1 MRLRGCHTKILSGW
15 QSKPASPDA
24 NPDILNPLSPLYAPT
39 ACCWLGEWQKGV
51 FLKPIVFLTSNTSW
65 YLYNFRRSTIHA
77 LREQGYRVVC
87 LSPPDDFSQRLVT
100 ELAAEHIALPLDGK
114 STGAVKEL
122 RSLWFVWQ
130 VLRQYRPGF
139 VFNFTVKMNIYCGL
153 ACALQKIPFANN
165 ISGLG
170 TAFIHDS
177 WLLRRVRQLY
187 GLVNRQARTLFF
199 QNEEDLAV
207 FRDQGLLGDTPF
219 VLLPGSGVDLQRYQ
233 ALPLPDSGSFTF
245 IMIARLLGD
254 KGVREYAEACRLLHA
269 QALNVRCLLV
279 GPLGV
284 SNRTA
289 ITADEV
295 NRWQTE
301 GGLEYLGAVDDV
313 RPLIAQAHVLVL
325 PSYREGMPRTVLEAA
340 AMGRPA
346 IVTDVPGCRQAI
358 EPEVTGWLCEV
369 RNPASLAQQMQR
381 VLHMDGEKLQ
391 DAGRAARTRMEN
403 RFNEKV
409 VVQAYLDCL

>member
-1 MRLRGCHTKILSGW
+1 M
-15 QSKPASPDA
+15 
-24 NPDILNPLSPLYAPT
+24 
-39 ACCWLGEWQKGV
+39 
-51 FLKPIVFLTSNTSW
+51 KPIVFLTSNTSW
-65 YLYNFRRSTIHA
+65 YLYNFRRSTIQA
-77 LREQGYRVVC
+77 LHEQGKRVIC
-87 LSPPDDFSQRLVT
+87 LSPLDDFSQRLAD
-100 ELAAEHIALPLDGK
+100 ELGAKHIALPLDGK
-114 STGAVKEL
+114 STGVIKEL
-122 RSLWFVWQ
+122 HSLRFVWQ
-130 VLRQYRPGF
+130 VLRQYRPEF

-177 WLLRRVRQLY
+177 WLFRRVRQLY
-187 GLVNRQARTLFF
+187 GLVNRQARKLFF
-199 QNEEDLAV
+199 QNAEDLAV
-207 FRDQGLLGDTPF
+207 FRDQGLLGATPF
-219 VLLPGSGVDLQRYQ
+219 ILLPGSGVDLQRFQ
-233 ALPLPDSGSFTF
+233 LAPLPDSDPFTF
-245 IMIARLLGD
+245 IMVARLLGD
-254 KGVREYAEACRLLHA
+254 KGVREYAEACRQLRVWGLKA
-269 QALNVRCLLV
+269 RCLLV

-289 ITADEV
+289 ITEAEV
-295 NRWQTE
+295 GQWQAE
-301 GGLEYLGAVDDV
+301 GGLEYLGATDDV

-369 RNPASLAQQMQR
+369 RNAGALAQQMKR
-381 VLHMDGEKLQ
+381 VLCMDSESLQ
-391 DAGRAARTRMEN
+391 QAGRAARMRMEN
-403 RFNEKV
+403 QFNEQV